1 MKVII
6 KMENIYERSQDMA
19 TSIKEGDHSFF
30 YSFDKKKLKKNRTSF
45 FFCIKENI

>member
-6 KMENIYERSQDMA
+6 QMKNIYERNQDMA

-30 YSFDKKKLKKNRTSF
+30 YSFGKK
-45 FFCIKENI
+45 